1 MDVKKIR
8 EDFPVL
14 QQKIHGKPLIYFD
27 SSCMSLRP
35 KQVIAAM
42 NEYYEKFPACAG
54 RSIHSLSQKVDEE
67 YRKAREVV
75 AKFIGAKAEEIIF
88 TRNTTEGINLVANSL
103 GLKSGDVVVT
113 SDIEHNSNLLPWQ
126 MLSKKGVV
134 HKIAKS
140 KNMQFDGSN
149 FLDTLD
155 KNVKLVSFV
164 HTSNLDGYTFPVEE
178 IIRTAH
184 DNGSLVMLDS
194 AQSVPHKKIDV
205 KKLDVDFLAF
215 SGHKMLGPSGIGVL
229 YGKKDLLKRLN
240 PFIVGGDTVAN
251 STYETC
257 EMLEAPEKFE
267 AGLQNYAGAIGLA
280 AAMKYLEKVGMRDIE
295 KHEERLNEIITDGIS
310 GIKGL
315 KIIGP
320 QSPKLRGGIIS
331 FVVEGINPHDI
342 AMMLDSTAGIA
353 IRSGAHCVHS
363 WFNANNLPRGSARAS
378 LYLYNTEEEAKIFID
393 KLQEICNTLR

>member
-8 EDFPVL
+8 EDFPAL

-35 KQVIAAM
+35 KQVIDAM

-54 RSIHSLSQKVDEE
+54 RSIHTLSQKVDEE

-88 TRNTTEGINLVANSL
+88 TRNTTEGINLIANSL
-103 GLKSGDVVVT
+103 GLKSGDAVVT

-126 MLSKKGVV
+126 MLAKKGVK
-134 HKIAKS
+134 HKIVFS
-140 KNMQFDGSN
+140 KDMQFDESN
-149 FLDTLD
+149 FRKTMDSS
-155 KNVKLVSFV
+155 VKLVSFV
-164 HTSNLDGYTFPVEE
+164 HTSNLSGYTFPAEK
-178 IIRTAH
+178 IAKIAH
-184 DNGSLVMLDS
+184 DNSSLVMFDC
-194 AQSVPHKKIDV
+194 AQSVPHKQIDV
-205 KKLDVDFLAF
+205 HKLGADFIAF
-215 SGHKMLGPSGIGVL
+215 SGHKMLGPSGMGVL
-229 YGKKDLLKRLN
+229 YGKKELLEEMS
-240 PFIVGGDTVAN
+240 PFLLGGDTVAN
-251 STYETC
+251 STYETH
-257 EMLEAPEKFE
+257 ELLKPPEKFE

-280 AAMKYLEKVGMRDIE
+280 AAVKYLEKVGMKEIE
-295 KHEERLNEIITDGIS
+295 KHEEELNEIITEGIS
-310 GIKGL
+310 SIRGL

-320 QSPKLRGGIIS
+320 QPAKLRGGIIS
-331 FVVEGINPHDI
+331 FNIEGLNPHDI
-342 AMMLDSTAGIA
+342 AMMLDSTASIA

-393 KLQEICNTLR
+393 KLREISNTLR